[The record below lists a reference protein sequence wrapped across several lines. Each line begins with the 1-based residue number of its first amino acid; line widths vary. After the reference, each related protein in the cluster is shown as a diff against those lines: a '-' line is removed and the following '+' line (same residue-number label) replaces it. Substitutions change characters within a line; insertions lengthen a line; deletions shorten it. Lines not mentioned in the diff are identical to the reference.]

1 MTRLLHT
8 HESRDT
14 RVLLRDPA
22 TCATIDAAIVE
33 LRRRRVSYRAIGEA
47 LDVLGEFRLT
57 EGQVRHRA
65 RKLRLA
71 YQQEQA

>member
-47 LDVLGEFRLT
+47 LDVFDQLRLT
-57 EGQVRHRA
+57 EGQVRHRCM
-65 RKLRLA
+65 KLGLA
-71 YQQEQA
+71 TKGQQ